1 MKWIDYREK
10 LGIGFDDKQKHTMLM
25 NKIRIILPT
34 IRDYYSANSFSNY
47 LMMVCEESY
56 DYDISGIENSFCRC
70 RSTKELI
77 SKYVA
82 FYNTYCEEAR
92 TGSLGFCKP
101 EEIKE
106 LIIRFIKKSL
116 EELNISFEIF
126 SDEDGDFI
134 FPKGIKEFDDTLV
147 SEVLDWLKDYPLTEK
162 AWSKALRAYSEGKEQ
177 DASDVADKFRKA
189 LETFFKEFFGND
201 QTLEN
206 NRSNYG
212 IFLKGQ
218 GVPKE
223 LSNNFESLLQAYTK
237 YMNGYAKHND
247 KTEIVVLEYL
257 MYQTGNIIR
266 LLITLKKNEAES

>member
-10 LGIGFDDKQKHTMLM
+10 LGIGFEDKQKQAMLM
-25 NKIRIILPT
+25 NKIRVFLPM
-34 IRDYYSANSFSNY
+34 ISDYYSKQSFTSY
-47 LMMVCEESY
+47 IMMVCENSFY
-56 DYDISGIENSFCRC
+56 SDISGVEESFLQSRC
-70 RSTKELI
+70 TKELI
-77 SKYVA
+77 SKYIA
-82 FYNTYCEEAR
+82 FYNTYCEEAQ
-92 TGSLGFCKP
+92 TGSLGYRKP

-106 LIIRFIKKSL
+106 LIIGFIIKSL

-126 SDEDGDFI
+126 SDEDGYFI